1 MSRGRRP
8 RVALVMGKCA
18 TGGIKSYILGVLGRL
33 PPGAFDVEVIA
44 YEGFEAVD
52 AEPFRELGASV
63 ASVAPASRPLA
74 FASSLAA
81 ELRRGG
87 FDVCHGLLNTLNPLA
102 MVAARMAGVPVRIAE
117 NLSTGHPGEAK
128 SAVKALLKPIAALG
142 ATDLAANSRL
152 AAEWL
157 YGRRSGEAEI
167 VMNPVDLDYY
177 RPDPA
182 ERARVRSGLGLGD
195 GFTVGW
201 IGRYAPQKNPVFLPD
216 VLAALLEREPGARM
230 LAVGYGPLETRVRE
244 RAEALGV
251 SSRLLMLPAT
261 EDIRPLYRAMDVFVL
276 PSLYEGLPVVAVEA
290 QACGLPCVL
299 SSEVTREAAA
309 GEGVPFVGLRDG
321 AAAWADALLA
331 LRGLAPLD
339 NRAALEAAGFSAEG
353 SARRLA
359 DLWGRCLARE
369 GVS

>member
-1 MSRGRRP
+1 MRKTRVAFVMGSLSVGGTRSYLLGLLRNLPRGRFDITVMAFDGFP
-8 RVALVMGKCA
+8 ESDAELLGGLGVALAA
-18 TGGIKSYILGVLGRL
+18 TPGPGNPIRYVGRT
-33 PPGAFDVEVIA
+33 
-44 YEGFEAVD
+44 
-52 AEPFRELGASV
+52 
-63 ASVAPASRPLA
+63 
-74 FASSLAA
+74 SSL
-81 ELRRGG
+81 LREGG

-102 MVAARMAGVPVRIAE
+102 MAAARRAGVPVRIAE
-117 NLSTGHPGEAK
+117 NLSTGHLGEAK
-128 SAVKALLKPIAALG
+128 SAVKALLKPFAALG

-157 YGRRSGEAEI
+157 YGRRAGEAEI
-167 VMNPVDLDYY
+167 VMNPVDLGYY
-177 RPDPA
+177 RPDSA
-182 ERARVRSGLGLGD
+182 ERARVRSELGLGD

-230 LAVGYGPLETRVRE
+230 LAVGYGPLEARVRE
-244 RAEALGV
+244 RADALGV
-251 SSRLLMLPAT
+251 SPRLLMLPAT
-261 EDIRPLYRAMDVFVL
+261 EDIRPLYRAMDAFVL

-309 GEGVPFVGLRDG
+309 GEGVWFVGLSEG

-339 NRAALEAAGFSAEG
+339 KRAVLEAAGFSAEG

-359 DLWGRCLARE
+359 ALWERCLARE